1 MDATRRS
8 AIAALVIAALT
19 AGLLATPPFA
29 RLRGLSI
36 DLLHGLRGRI
46 SGPAAPDLSSPVV
59 VLAVDEE
66 TYRQPPFADIP
77 QALWMKQ
84 LATVINGVNG
94 AGAAVMGFDIVF
106 PTSPANV
113 GEDLKDGFDRPY
125 LQALA
130 RMGRPGRLVLGKVQH
145 QKEPVAPY
153 PGQRVAVGA
162 GNVRSLNVFNDADD
176 VIRRI
181 PLLFEGDGEQE
192 PSFAL
197 ELAKRAAKADLSRS
211 ADGVRLGDWLIPG
224 SAGNTMPVAF
234 APPGRIPAY
243 NIADIHKCLE
253 DGKTGFMKEQFAGK
267 VVIVGLSLSLEDRK
281 LTSLRWST
289 PPEGPTNGPR
299 CALPAM
305 RDLFYDNVTRDEI
318 PGVYIH
324 ANAVDN
330 LLRRAP
336 LRELPGWSA
345 PLFDLV
351 FALGGAALA
360 VFLGPLLALAGVIG
374 GVAVWTGVAYGAFT
388 TQLIL
393 PVAVPALAGLIGLG
407 ATMGWRFVVAD
418 KDKRALRSS
427 FSLYLPAALVDRM
440 LDQPPELGGEEREV
454 TVFFSDLA
462 GFSTMTEAMAPA
474 EVVALMNRYL
484 TAMTDE
490 IERHGGMVDKY
501 IGDAIVALFGAPLD
515 DPDHARHAAQAAL
528 ACEAQLVAL
537 NRELEAE
544 GRKRVG
550 QRIGLNSGRAL
561 VGNIGSRRRFNYT
574 AMGDTVNLASRLE
587 GANKQYGTA
596 ILASEAVVQ
605 AANGLNWRELDT
617 VRVVGRN
624 QPVTVYTLLPEGAV
638 APAAYQ
644 EALAA
649 WRAGDFAA
657 AAARLAPLEGV
668 DPAAGKLR
676 KRALAMAERGAPAGW
691 AGVTALDEK

>member
-1 MDATRRS
+1 MDATRRN

-36 DLLHGLRGRI
+36 DLLHGLRGTI
-46 SGPAAPDLSSPVV
+46 SGAATPDLSSPVV

-113 GEDLKDGFDRPY
+113 GEDLKDGFDRPF

-153 PGQRVAVGA
+153 PGQRIAVGA
-162 GNVRSLNVFNDADD
+162 ANVRSLNVFNDADD

-181 PLLFEGDGEQE
+181 PLLLDGEGEQE

-197 ELAKRAAKADLSRS
+197 ELAKRAAKADLSKT
-211 ADGVRLGDWLIPG
+211 AEGVRFGDWLIPG
-224 SAGNTMPVAF
+224 SSHNTMTVAF

-253 DGKTGFMKEQFAGK
+253 DGKAEFLKEHFAGK

-281 LTSLRWST
+281 VTSLRWAT
-289 PPEGPTNGPR
+289 HAEAPTNAPR
-299 CALPAM
+299 CSLPPM

-351 FALGGAALA
+351 FALGGAIAA
-360 VFLGPLLALAGVIG
+360 VLLGPLLALGAVIAGAV
-374 GVAVWTGVAYGAFT
+374 VWTGIACGAFT
-388 TQLIL
+388 ANLVL
-393 PVAVPALAGLIGLG
+393 PVALPALAALVGLG
-407 ATMGWRFVVAD
+407 VTMGWRFVVAD

-440 LDQPPELGGEEREV
+440 LDRPPELGGEEREV

-462 GFSTMTEAMAPA
+462 GFSTMTEAMTPV

-490 IERHGGMVDKY
+490 IEKHGGMVDKY

-515 DPDHARHAAQAAL
+515 DPHHAANAARAAL

-544 GRKRVG
+544 GKKRVG

-605 AANGLNWRELDT
+605 AAAGLNWRELDT
-617 VRVVGRN
+617 VRVVGRS
-624 QPVTVYTLLPEGAV
+624 QPVTVFTLLDAGAV
-638 APAAYQ
+638 APAAYA

-649 WRAGDFAA
+649 WRRGDFAA
-657 AAARLAPLEGV
+657 AASLLAPQEAA

-676 KRALAMAERGAPAGW
+676 KRALAMAEKGASPGW
-691 AGVTALDEK
+691 EGVTALDEK